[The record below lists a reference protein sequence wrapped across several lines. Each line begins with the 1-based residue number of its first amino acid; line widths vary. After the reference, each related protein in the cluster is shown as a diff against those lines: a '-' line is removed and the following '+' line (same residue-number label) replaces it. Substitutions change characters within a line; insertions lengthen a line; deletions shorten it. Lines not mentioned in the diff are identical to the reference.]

1 MKSLQGRLLLALLW
15 PELEL
20 WYHTAAK
27 SHPLSP
33 KANGQL
39 APDAMKIT
47 GFQVQYVFNS
57 SET

>member
-39 APDAMKIT
+39 APYAMKFT
-47 GFQVQYVFNS
+47 GLHVQKVLNFS
-57 SET
+57 DS